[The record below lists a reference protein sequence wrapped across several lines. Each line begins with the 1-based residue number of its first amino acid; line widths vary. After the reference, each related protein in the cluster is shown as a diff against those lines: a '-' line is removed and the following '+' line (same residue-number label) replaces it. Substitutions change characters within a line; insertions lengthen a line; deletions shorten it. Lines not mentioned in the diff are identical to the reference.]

1 MECYAI
7 LYTIISL
14 VPKLGLGKRTFFM
27 YTEWQTLKPEN
38 EASLSQIFSTGS
50 DTTVSLLFIKNKMVK
65 KIQEMYK
72 PQVQRKLELLLLSGQ
87 PSVTVV
93 KGSTW
98 RLGLIY
104 IL

>member
-1 MECYAI
+1 
-7 LYTIISL
+7 
-14 VPKLGLGKRTFFM
+14 M
-27 YTEWQTLKPEN
+27 YSEWQTLKPEN
-38 EASLSQIFSTGS
+38 EAALSQIFNTGS
-50 DTTVSLLFIKNKMVK
+50 DTTVSLLLIKYKLVK
-65 KIQEMYK
+65 TVQEMHQ

-98 RLGLIY
+98 RLGLMY